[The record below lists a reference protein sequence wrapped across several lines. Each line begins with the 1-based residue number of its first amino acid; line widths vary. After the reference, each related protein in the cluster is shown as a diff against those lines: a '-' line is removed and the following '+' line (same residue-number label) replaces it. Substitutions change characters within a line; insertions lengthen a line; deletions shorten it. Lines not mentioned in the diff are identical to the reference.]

1 MKIIFL
7 GTSHGNPEADR
18 FCSSIALCVN
28 GKYYLIDAGA
38 PVCTLLLSR
47 GIDYKDIGGIFVT
60 HNHDDHFFGL
70 IELTRVV
77 NTSKSCEHL
86 RLPVF
91 VPTRRIFA
99 NMVSFFYRFKMMHT
113 PDRTVYKKYGKG
125 VIFKNDDLKVT
136 AIPVK
141 HMFRSYAFLIEAE
154 GKRLLFS
161 GDLKAGMP
169 DYPQILFDTH
179 TDLLVLEAAHT
190 YIDTDNVIEKINRS
204 KTDRLIINHINPYR
218 NTPEKL
224 SSAFSKIKK
233 SIDCS
238 TAFDGMEIEL

>member
-18 FCSSIALCVN
+18 FCSSIALCIN
-28 GKYYLIDAGA
+28 GKCYLIDAGA

-47 GIDYKDIGGIFVT
+47 GIDYKDVGGIFVT

-70 IELTRVV
+70 IEFTRVV
-77 NTSKSCEHL
+77 NKSKSCEHL
-86 RLPVF
+86 RIPVF

-99 NMVSFFYRFKMMHT
+99 NMVSFPYRFSLLHT
-113 PDRTVYKKYGKG
+113 PDRTVYKKYRKG
-125 VIFKNDDLKVT
+125 VIFENDDLKVT

-141 HMFRSYAFLIEAE
+141 HIFRSYAFLVEAE

-161 GDLKAGMP
+161 GDLRRDMP
-169 DYPQILFDTH
+169 DYPEILFNTH

-190 YIDTDNVIEKINRS
+190 YINTDNVIGKINRS
-204 KTDRLIINHINPYR
+204 QTDRLVITHINPER
-218 NTPEKL
+218 NTPTEL
-224 SSAFSKIKK
+224 SSAFSKINKN
-233 SIDCS
+233 IDCS
-238 TAFDGMEIEL
+238 AAFDGMEIEL